1 MTTQNELLA
10 KLKAIITDC
19 DKRAMPM
26 VCERITTPNGL
37 AWVESRV
44 INLVTSEDGFTV
56 ETALAHLESELNES
70 N

>member
-1 MTTQNELLA
+1 MPDQNELFA

-37 AWVESRV
+37 AWVENRV
-44 INLVTSEDGFTV
+44 INMVTSEDGFTV
-56 ETALAHLESELNES
+56 ESAIAYLESELNEI

>member
-1 MTTQNELLA
+1 MPNQEELLA

-37 AWVESRV
+37 TWVENRL
-44 INLVTSEDGFTV
+44 INMVTSEDGFTV
-56 ETALAHLESELNES
+56 ESALAHLESELNES